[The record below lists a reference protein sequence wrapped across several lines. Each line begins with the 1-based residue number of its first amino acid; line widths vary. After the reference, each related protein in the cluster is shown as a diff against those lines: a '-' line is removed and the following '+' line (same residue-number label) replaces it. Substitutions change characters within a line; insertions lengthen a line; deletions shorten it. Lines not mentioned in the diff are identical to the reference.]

1 MERRGELRM
10 SEGAS
15 GNLLLELWA
24 SILTLVTG
32 WNYVSSKQTAKDI
45 KECSDDH
52 VLKEDLRVSMD
63 RQEKMLTE
71 VRTDVKDL
79 SKAVYRMAGSGG
91 VKDEKDY

>member
-1 MERRGELRM
+1 MA
-10 SEGAS
+10 EGMG

-32 WNYVSSKQTAKDI
+32 WNYVSSKQTSKEI
-45 KECSDDH
+45 KECSDAH
-52 VLKEDLRVSMD
+52 VLKDDLKISMD

-79 SKAVYRMAGSGG
+79 SKAVYKMTRIGG
-91 VKDEKDY
+91 VRDEKDY